1 MKPVRVEKTSAL
13 SPSIMSAVENASKD
27 LPLSRIDPEA
37 APKRQE
43 MKAIG
48 GQVRTPE
55 GDVKSEITGFS
66 QNQVNDLI
74 NMFDYSD
81 DSNDIVSVATSGA
94 PKKQAKRIVKAVKRA
109 SELPS
114 SYYGYYEKNPDGS
127 KGERIYDTKAG
138 RKAFEAGRAL
148 HLEKTPE
155 ELEKDKRDLQNTHT
169 ELWSTGSS
177 KKALQQEALE
187 KSGGLVDTDAVKQWK
202 DVEKLHDMYEDDDR
216 FIKMLT
222 DPSQDGAVTYN
233 VLMDPSNG
241 RLLKTIVKDSNGNQQ
256 EMWVAPHKWR
266 KFYSEL
272 EDFAGKRPIQREVS
286 DLRNNDTNRTEYKF
300 TGSEPFILHGPAAAA
315 AKAFDDGDLDKVQ
328 DAINY
333 ANAIVNKQ
341 PYTPKLFTEEELRN
355 AKYLSDDTYNSKAL
369 KHAKASLRDD
379 YGEDIKLRDYTEEL
393 NALRDEAMSK
403 HFEPLFMLD
412 RQYNKG
418 NEADLKDLDNS
429 NSMKQLLKE
438 LAKGKDA
445 DFNNVDFIKRA
456 YSAAKDSED
465 YIPML
470 SGKSMYNTLNTE
482 QFKQFR
488 EAGGED
494 LKSGD
499 MPKEKTIDDPEQKFR
514 ADNKQNIRD
523 LIGKYTRAI
532 DALTTKKNN
541 LPTTDTLGRLDILKK
556 IGRYK
561 SRIDLAT
568 KSLDAGK
575 FLDRAED
582 LLKGDDD
589 MPMLF
594 KDMEAAL
601 KEAGFNVK
609 DAKRKGMYDNLSDDQ
624 MSAIA
629 EAKAKARTERNQKL
643 GDAMLEE
650 APVAA
655 GKVLDKRIPNPIAKV
670 FRKNAL
676 FRAAQ
681 EMGIEPEKL
690 DALVDA
696 PTFGELFMNR
706 GGNGKYGW
714 QYDLPTVVK
723 WLKERM

>member
-1 MKPVRVEKTSAL
+1 MKPVRIEKTSAL
-13 SPSIMSAVENASKD
+13 SPSIMTAVENASKD
-27 LPLSRIDPEA
+27 LPLNRIDPES

-43 MKAIG
+43 MKTIG

-55 GDVKSEITGFS
+55 GDVKSEITGYS

-74 NMFDYSD
+74 NMFDFSD
-81 DSNDIVSVATSGA
+81 DSGDIVSVATSGA

-109 SELPS
+109 SELPP
-114 SYYGYYEKNPDGS
+114 SYYGYYHKNPDGS
-127 KGERIYDTKAG
+127 KGERIYDTKRG
-138 RKAFEAGRAL
+138 RELYDHGLAL

-155 ELEKDKRDLQNTHT
+155 EIKKDKEDLQKTHT

-202 DVEKLHDMYEDDDR
+202 DVEDLHDMYEDDDR

-222 DPSQDGAVTYN
+222 DPSQGGDVRYN

-256 EMWVAPHKWR
+256 EIWVAPHKWR
-266 KFYSEL
+266 KFYGEL
-272 EDFAGKRPIQREVS
+272 ENFAGSRPIQREVS
-286 DLRNNDTNRTEYKF
+286 DLRSNDTNRTAYQF
-300 TGSEPFILHGPAAAA
+300 NGREPFILHGPTAAA
-315 AKAFDDGDLDKVQ
+315 AKAFDEGNLDKVQ

-333 ANAIVNKQ
+333 ANAIINKQ
-341 PYTPKLFTEEELRN
+341 PYTPKFFTKEELAN
-355 AKYLSDDTYNSKAL
+355 ADYLSDDTYNSKAL

-379 YGEDIKLRDYTEEL
+379 YGEDIKLRDYADEL
-393 NALRDEAMSK
+393 KALRDEAMSK

-412 RQYNKG
+412 RRYNKG
-418 NEADLKDLDNS
+418 NEADLKDLDSS

-438 LAKGKDA
+438 LAKGKEA

-456 YSAAKDSED
+456 YSAAKNPDE

-470 SGKSMYNTLNTE
+470 SGKSMYNTLDTE

-494 LKSGD
+494 LESGD

-514 ADNKQNIRD
+514 EDNKQNIRD

-541 LPTTDTLGRLDILKK
+541 LPTADTLGRLDALKK
-556 IGRYK
+556 IGRYR
-561 SRIDLAT
+561 SRIDLAK

-582 LLKGDDD
+582 LISGDDD
-589 MPMLF
+589 VPMLF
-594 KDMEAAL
+594 KDMKTAL

-629 EAKAKARTERNQKL
+629 EAKAKARVERNQKI

-650 APVAA
+650 PPVAV
-655 GKVLDKRIPNPIAKV
+655 GKILDKRVPNHIAKV

-676 FRAAQ
+676 FKAAQ
-681 EMGIEPEKL
+681 EMGVEPEKL
-690 DALVDA
+690 DALIDA
-696 PTFGELFMNR
+696 LTFGELFMNR
-706 GGNGKYGW
+706 GGSGKYGW